1 MTKAEDTRKAR
12 ALSKVA
18 GARSKL
24 DRATVEKTAA
34 TKALNEAMIAARD
47 VGLKAVEIATVAG
60 VSPERVTQ
68 VAPAIKAPA
77 PRAHAQK
84 DVPVDSRVT
93 VDADVPTLA
102 GHGLA
107 EGRGLSGIVSTR
119 KRRPYGKVTVFY
131 RDGIGRVV
139 SEGDGRAI
147 YLGYPDANSVAGI
160 LRTVEQNLP
169 DVAEVRVY
177 LTGET
182 PAVTNGN
189 ATKAE
194 AVREW
199 ALELGAY
206 RRGAAA
212 CNCASCAPP
221 PTPGARRR
229 TTWPTLLC
237 RCSGSATTA
246 RASRSRS

>member
-18 GARSKL
+18 DARSKL

-107 EGRGLSGIVSTR
+107 EVVMGLVPDGPVAVVCGPGNNGGDGFVAARLLVVRMPSQ
-119 KRRPYGKVTVFY
+119 RRPT
-131 RDGIGRVV
+131 
-139 SEGDGRAI
+139 
-147 YLGYPDANSVAGI
+147 
-160 LRTVEQNLP
+160 
-169 DVAEVRVY
+169 
-177 LTGET
+177 
-182 PAVTNGN
+182 
-189 ATKAE
+189 
-194 AVREW
+194 
-199 ALELGAY
+199 
-206 RRGAAA
+206 
-212 CNCASCAPP
+212 
-221 PTPGARRR
+221 
-229 TTWPTLLC
+229 
-237 RCSGSATTA
+237 
-246 RASRSRS
+246 